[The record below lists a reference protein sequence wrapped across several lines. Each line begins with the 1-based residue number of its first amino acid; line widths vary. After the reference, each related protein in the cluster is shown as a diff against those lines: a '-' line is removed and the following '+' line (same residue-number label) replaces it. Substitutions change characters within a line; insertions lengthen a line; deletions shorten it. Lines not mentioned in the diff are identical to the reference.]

1 MIILKLENFPFSV
14 FKTWTMVIKRKTWI
28 ESVANK
34 KKKVNVKK

>member
-14 FKTWTMVIKRKTWI
+14 FKRKTWI